1 MKIIVDSLPY
11 YRSDCPFEDNCYC
24 DKKDCP
30 RHWDKYKVGSEDNPH
45 ECYWLKESERWED

>member
-24 DKKDCP
+24 DKNDVIVIRTTVLGIRMNIKWVAKIT
-30 RHWDKYKVGSEDNPH
+30 HMNAIG
-45 ECYWLKESERWED
+45 